1 MRTVTRSQIIS
12 LSNQQFTKGQ
22 CLLIILK
29 SRRYLLHFWSD
40 SLSTISFSNI
50 NAIFL
55 YLPVK
60 SGRGFTITVWTRDSV
75 WCLQEARYYFP
86 PSIQTLS
93 KEQAATY
100 STSTL
105 CFPPGVNRLEHE
117 ATINLHPGPKL
128 RLTDDITHA
137 LPMTSVSTRGKL
149 TFFILLLLQTQNY
162 WPEAIWFDWTLW
174 VILNKK

>member
-1 MRTVTRSQIIS
+1 
-12 LSNQQFTKGQ
+12 
-22 CLLIILK
+22 
-29 SRRYLLHFWSD
+29 
-40 SLSTISFSNI
+40 
-50 NAIFL
+50 
-55 YLPVK
+55 
-60 SGRGFTITVWTRDSV
+60 VWTRDSV

-149 TFFILLLLQTQNY
+149 TFFILGQVYHSRHFIMHVHAVISRVLQTKKLPTPQPHLVTTAY
-162 WPEAIWFDWTLW
+162 WSMKLITHLHPVPKLRKHDTFSFPYIVLW
-174 VILNKK
+174 QAQ